1 MQNEKE
7 KTLFSE
13 ILKYVDKKKKKRTKN
28 VFQDILFKH
37 SDEIFYYDVVSLE
50 IYTSNGLKKKDRLN
64 LEHCCLSLQRE
75 VTLSVLIEDRL
86 KHDIT
91 FQMK

>member
-1 MQNEKE
+1 MK
-7 KTLFSE
+7 KKKKIIFISE
-13 ILKYVDKKKKKRTKN
+13 ILKFVDEKKRTKN
-28 VFQDILFKH
+28 VFQDILFKY
-37 SDEIFYYDVVSLE
+37 SDEIFYYDVVFLE
-50 IYTSNGLKKKDRLN
+50 IYTSNGLKKDRLN

-91 FQMK
+91 F